1 MGVTRPI
8 GVPPRKPHRIA
19 ARRSSSHASPVGSGW
34 VETLTSPPG
43 HARNAVSG
51 DELHLARM
59 NGDRAGRT
67 PIGARPPAGTAGAL
81 HRKPLEGDRPD
92 PYSADIDNANAL
104 SPTKG
109 PMP

>member
-8 GVPPRKPHRIA
+8 GVPPRKPHPIP
-19 ARRSSSHASPVGSGW
+19 ARRSSSHAGPVGSGW
-34 VETLTSPPG
+34 LKTLKSPPG